1 MSIQRKERAADPAAK
16 HDLKR
21 LRIFLLVFFIA
32 AAAVF
37 GVYKGRE
44 FLTADNVAPVIKA
57 PSDSFEASV
66 SATDADLMNGMTA
79 TDNKDGDVT
88 SSMVVVSK
96 SNFRQHAEDHVRRI

>member
-1 MSIQRKERAADPAAK
+1 MRTELTTVREIQADPAAK

-79 TDNKDGDVT
+79 TDNKDGDEFMLDFDAFLQPYV
-88 SSMVVVSK
+88 
-96 SNFRQHAEDHVRRI
+96 NFTIDLF